1 MYSLIDRVTY
11 SAFLIQIF
19 FSHSSTFLGLI
30 INIRGLRVLL
40 SLQCFSILGL
50 CLGVKSTEI
59 QDFTQRVFSIL
70 FGLTTNELGFLCTEK
85 LATPK
90 AGIGLPNTKLL

>member
-1 MYSLIDRVTY
+1 M
-11 SAFLIQIF
+11 
-19 FSHSSTFLGLI
+19 
-30 INIRGLRVLL
+30 NIRGLRVLL

-90 AGIGLPNTKLL
+90 AELVFPIPNCCEPEITSEHACQQDDFTSVRFS